1 MAKSANGSDGSTTT
15 SSLELEV
22 RTGSPSVELTRNEFR
37 ERFRARFADPNF
49 EQVAA
54 QLAEV
59 EEVAWQNYHQSR
71 KSPRT
76 QVAGAGFADPSY
88 ALSLDWLAAHHAI
101 RRARDL
107 HDQPGPARMLVIA
120 GGARSDRTCPG
131 EQGKTQ
137 RLVEEACDELRRASC
152 HVDLLDL
159 SRLTAEYGATIYPC
173 KGCVSTAMPLCHWP
187 CSCYPNHGLGQTSD
201 MMADIYPLW
210 VAAHGVMIVTPVYW
224 YQAPSPLKLM
234 IDRLVCADGGNPDP
248 TSTHGKEAAR
258 AKALELAGWPYPRHL
273 EGRTFGLVVHG
284 DTQGAE
290 VLRRN
295 LHDWLCDMALEPAGP
310 LAEID
315 RYIGYYEPYA
325 TSHDALDEDPDLIR
339 EVRNVARVLA
349 VRTAQ
354 LRRGEPPASA
364 EVTSPRPK

>member
-1 MAKSANGSDGSTTT
+1 MAKSE
-15 SSLELEV
+15 SLELEV
-22 RTGSPSVELTRNEFR
+22 RKGSPSVALTRDEFR
-37 ERFRARFADPNF
+37 ERFRARFADPTF
-49 EQVAA
+49 EQVAD
-54 QLAEV
+54 QLTAV
-59 EEVAWQNYHQSR
+59 EDVAWQNYKASR

-76 QVAGAGFADPSY
+76 RAAGPGHADPDY
-88 ALSLDWLAAHHAI
+88 QLSLDWLAAHQAI
-101 RRARDL
+101 RRASDL
-107 HDQPGPARMLVIA
+107 HAQPGPARILVIA

-137 RLVEEACDELRRASC
+137 RLVEEACDELRQAGC

-224 YQAPSPLKLM
+224 YQAPSVLKLM
-234 IDRLVCADGGNPDP
+234 IDRMVCADGGNPDP
-248 TSTHGKEAAR
+248 SSTHGKDA
-258 AKALELAGWPYPRHL
+258 AKAKAIELAGWPYPRHL

-284 DTQGAE
+284 DSQGAE
-290 VLRRN
+290 ALRRN

-310 LAEID
+310 QAELD
-315 RYIGYYEPYA
+315 RYIGYYKPYA
-325 TSHDALDEDPDLIR
+325 TSHDDLDADKDLVT
-339 EVRNVARVLA
+339 ETRNVARVVA
-349 VRTAQ
+349 ARTAQ
-354 LRRGEPPASA
+354 LRAGMPVASQ

>member
-1 MAKSANGSDGSTTT
+1 MAKGAKGPHG
-15 SSLELEV
+15 SLELEV
-22 RTGSPSVELTRNEFR
+22 RKGSPSTELTRDEFR
-37 ERFRARFADPNF
+37 ERFRARFADPSF
-49 EQVAA
+49 ERVAS
-54 QLAEV
+54 QLAQV
-59 EEVAWQNYHQSR
+59 EDVAWQNYQQSR

-76 QVAGAGFADPSY
+76 RPAGAGFADPSY
-88 ALSLDWLAAHHAI
+88 ELSLDWLAAHHAI
-101 RRARDL
+101 RRAKEL
-107 HDQPGPARMLVIA
+107 HDQPGPARILVIA
-120 GGARSDRTCPG
+120 GGARSDRTCPS

-137 RLVEEACDELRRASC
+137 RLVEEACAELRKASC

-173 KGCVSTAMPLCHWP
+173 KACVSTAMPLCHWP
-187 CSCYPNHGLGQTSD
+187 CSCYPNHSLGQTSD

-234 IDRLVCADGGNPDP
+234 IDRLVCADGGNADP
-248 TSTHGKEAAR
+248 SSTHGKDA
-258 AKALELAGWPYPRHL
+258 AKAKAMELAGWPYPRHL
-273 EGRTFGLVVHG
+273 EGRTFGIVVHG

-290 VLRRN
+290 ALRRN

-310 LAEID
+310 LAELD

-325 TSHDALDEDPDLIR
+325 TSHDALDDDPDLVT

-349 VRTAQ
+349 VRTSQ